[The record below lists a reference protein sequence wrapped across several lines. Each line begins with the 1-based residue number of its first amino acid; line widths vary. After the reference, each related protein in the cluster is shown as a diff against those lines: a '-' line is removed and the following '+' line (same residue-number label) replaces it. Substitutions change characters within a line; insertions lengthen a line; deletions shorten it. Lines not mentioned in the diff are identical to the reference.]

1 LQVSVKAEQEREQN
15 MLLTK
20 EEFKKLIKKSVSCLV
35 RGIEAR
41 YKLKDGTIVV
51 NYGGICY
58 IEEK

>member
-1 LQVSVKAEQEREQN
+1 